1 MKNSLKK
8 NLDCS
13 SKFTRNNNLLDERYN
28 IRMDRYDK
36 AWLDLQTS
44 MRDIL
49 DKYVDND
56 IIYRENM
63 EEWLIQELIKDFRS
77 R

>member
-13 SKFTRNNNLLDERYN
+13 SKFARNNNLLDERYN

>member
-13 SKFTRNNNLLDERYN
+13 SKFTRNNNLLDKRYK

-36 AWLDLQTS
+36 AWLDLQIS
-44 MRDIL
+44 MRNIL

-63 EEWLIQELIKDFRS
+63 EEWLIQELIKDFRN

>member
-1 MKNSLKK
+1 MKNNLKNNK
-8 NLDCS
+8 DCS
-13 SKFTRNNNLLDERYN
+13 SKFARNNELLDERYK
-28 IRMDRYDK
+28 IRVDRYDR
-36 AWLDLQTS
+36 AWLDLQIA

-63 EEWLIQELIKDFRS
+63 EEWLIQELIKSFRY

>member
-13 SKFTRNNNLLDERYN
+13 SKFTRNNNLLDKRYK

-36 AWLDLQTS
+36 AWLDLQIS
-44 MRDIL
+44 MRNIL

>member
-1 MKNSLKK
+1 MKNNLKNNK
-8 NLDCS
+8 DCS
-13 SKFTRNNNLLDERYN
+13 SKFARNNNLLDERYK
-28 IRMDRYDK
+28 IRMNRYDK
-36 AWLDLQTS
+36 AWIDLQAS

>member
-1 MKNSLKK
+1 MKNNLKNNK
-8 NLDCS
+8 DCS
-13 SKFTRNNNLLDERYN
+13 SKFARNNELFDERYK
-28 IRMDRYDK
+28 IRVDRYGR
-36 AWLDLQTS
+36 AWLDLQIA

-63 EEWLIQELIKDFRS
+63 EEWLIQELIKSFRY

>member
-1 MKNSLKK
+1 MKN
-8 NLDCS
+8 NLRNNKDCS
-13 SKFTRNNNLLDERYN
+13 SKFAKNNELFDERYK
-28 IRMDRYDK
+28 IRVDRYDR
-36 AWLDLQTS
+36 AWLDLQVA
-44 MRDIL
+44 MRGIL

-63 EEWLIQELIKDFRS
+63 EEWLIQELIKSFRY